1 MIENMISKIIEL
13 ETLTPLFIKGK
24 EEKYGEGFIRIGN
37 TIFLINNDK
46 LCEFIYKNTYN
57 DKGIKFAN
65 RPDYVEWYSYF
76 ISRKQNQDIVTHY
89 SEFAKAFGLEEIYEE
104 KKIPEGYKE
113 KSIQFFLSETRL
125 FQGNDESKNR
135 LLIESGI
142 GKGITRLEPC
152 NRNGNRFTQNGNSRN
167 YIPGSSLK
175 GSIRNAILWKILSEH
190 SKQVWLQSFIK
201 YHLSVVDV
209 LSKVS
214 DLINKGEFQQAQ
226 ILINQNEVL
235 SQAHLINGNRIDK
248 DKISELKKKYAEFFS
263 DNQDS
268 EQKTIKSVS
277 FTENTPNISMS
288 DSFDP
293 EYNEYLKSHNIRWS
307 DANNT
312 LRDFFRLVK
321 VSDANFVQ
329 DCDLKVK
336 TAKAVCKDTSGTPQ
350 RNQTYQKNF
359 DIKLECVPKAIK
371 ARFKL
376 SIDSE
381 LAKLFFPGGVPP
393 YLQDIDELLSVL
405 NGFFRAV
412 AKFEVSDYY
421 DGATSIPADIHS
433 EDKRKIKMMV
443 NTSNILHL
451 YKTTFGLQSDEI
463 LFRTGWG
470 GGYMSKTQFLHLE
483 NADRVRV
490 RDMIH
495 PNGSSIAPKSRC
507 LIVEGQ
513 NATEPLGWCQL
524 RVLGDAKDIPLPS
537 IDMATIKTELITQQ
551 NKQNAKGNNIN
562 SGKPLTEREVQK
574 SNTTA
579 KAILKQAEKKNTNAT
594 QVTYKAGQTVYAT
607 VEECV
612 PFLSLK
618 VIIGDQVLIIN
629 KGVIKQKGETVQI
642 QITKV
647 ENGKILA
654 VKLL

>member
-1 MIENMISKIIEL
+1 MNEAMISKIIEL

-37 TIFLINNDK
+37 ALFLINNDI
-46 LCEFIYKNTYN
+46 LCEFIYKKSFD
-57 DKGIKFAN
+57 DKGIKFPDK
-65 RPDYVEWYSYF
+65 PDYVEWYGYF
-76 ISRKQNQDIVTHY
+76 ISRQQSENIVSHY

-125 FQGNDESKNR
+125 FEGNDENKKQ

-152 NRNGNRFTQNGNSRN
+152 NRNGNRFTQNGNSRY

-175 GSIRNAILWKILSEH
+175 GSIRNAVLWRILTEH
-190 SKQVWLQSFIK
+190 SKQAWLQSFIK
-201 YHLSVVDV
+201 YHLSLVDV
-209 LSKVS
+209 LSHVS
-214 DLINKGEFQQAQ
+214 DLINKREFRQAQ
-226 ILINQNEVL
+226 IMINQNAVL
-235 SQAHLINGNRIDK
+235 SQANLISGNRIDK
-248 DKISELKKKYAEFFS
+248 EKLSEFKKKYTEFFS

-336 TAKAVCKDTSGTPQ
+336 TAKAVCKDTSGAPQ
-350 RNQTYQKNF
+350 RNQTYQKYF

-393 YLQDIDELLSVL
+393 YLQDIDELLNVL

-470 GGYMSKTQFLHLE
+470 GGYMSKTQFLHVE

-513 NATEPLGWCQL
+513 NATEPLGWCKL
-524 RVLGDAKDIPLPS
+524 RVLGDAKDMSLPS
-537 IDMATIKTELITQQ
+537 IDAVTIKTELITQP
-551 NKQNAKGNNIN
+551 NKHKTKDNQII
-562 SGKPLTEREVQK
+562 SGKPITEREVQK
-574 SNTTA
+574 LNATT
-579 KAILKQAEKKNTNAT
+579 KAILKQAEKKNTNASYVKYT
-594 QVTYKAGQTVYAT
+594 VGQIVYAM
-607 VEECV
+607 VKECV
-612 PFLSLK
+612 QFKSLK
-618 VIIGDQVLIIN
+618 VMIGDQVVIIN
-629 KGVIKQKGETVQI
+629 KGVIKQIGETVQI
-642 QITKV
+642 QITKI

-654 VKLL
+654 AKLL